1 MPRQKDLKR
10 LVRAR
15 MEKTG
20 EAYTTARAQVLRKPR
35 TPKRSEAAIAIVAVG
50 FYAKGTDKSSVQ
62 LEQARLPDR
71 ETAEALKQRWSE
83 RLDAL
88 REELER

>member
-20 EAYTTARAQVLRKPR
+20 EADTAARAQLLRKP
-35 TPKRSEAAIAIVAVG
+35 K
-50 FYAKGTDKSSVQ
+50 
-62 LEQARLPDR
+62 QARLPDR
-71 ETAEALKQRWSE
+71 ETAERLKQEWSA

-88 REELER
+88 REVLAP